1 MKPAN
6 GRVSASS
13 LQTWEECPAKYH
25 AEYVNY
31 IPKNRSGM
39 GAANSGTALHYALEK
54 FVGEWTQGITE
65 WDNPKRLI
73 ELYGEGWKT
82 SFGTNNIDE
91 EIFKEGCKVLKKW
104 LKRTDLTG
112 KQVLSLEKKSFVDIT
127 DPNGNPYGIQL
138 TYIFD
143 RCDFYTDPDTGK
155 RILKVTDY
163 KGLAL
168 DTPLPTPSGWSTME
182 KISVG
187 DQVIGG
193 DGKPCNVIGKSEI
206 KTDKICY
213 KLTFSDNTS
222 IICDNEHRWEVREG
236 TSKSDYTTRVM
247 SAEEIYNRGV
257 YNKSKKQ
264 RDLAI
269 TTKPVQL
276 PHRNDLIIDP
286 YVFGAWIGDGTAT
299 TGHITKPF
307 KPLWDELA
315 SRDYEYGPQ
324 LKGSAGARVLYGLR
338 RELIEEGVLGN
349 KHIPDKYLRSS
360 YSQRLELLRGIMD
373 TDGYWNPIRQRAVL
387 NTTNKHYAE
396 QVYELVVSLGWTATI
411 FNVDAHGF
419 DRVWDSWQLWFTPTG
434 ENIFLTRQPNDYR
447 PKSVRAFRRMIQKI
461 EKIDTVPTQCIM
473 VDSPSHTF
481 LAGKQMVKTHNSY
494 IIRRTHE
501 DMQKMLQPLIY
512 ATASLIEYQSYQPD
526 EIWVVLDLLRHDET
540 VGMKFTRAD
549 CVRGWTYLQKTVED
563 ILASDENNPE
573 YRLGSGCRF
582 CPIKATCPELQKNSQ
597 LGGSFGNL
605 ANADISELV
614 KLRDQYKATVDA
626 YTNLL
631 SDCDEQIFQHAKEHD
646 ASAWET
652 DEFEVKLT
660 TTGRRKITDM
670 ELVAKILGP
679 EIMEREGKINVTDI
693 DRLEKDGQITKEQA
707 QKVQVFVEKQ
717 YGAPSIKVTKRQE
730 FE

>member
-1 MKPAN
+1 MRPAN

-25 AEYVNY
+25 AEYVSY
-31 IPKNRSGM
+31 IPKNSSGM

-54 FVGEWTQGITE
+54 FVGEWTQGLTE

-82 SFGTNNIDE
+82 SFGTNNINE
-91 EIFKEGCKVLKKW
+91 EIFKDGCKILKKW

-112 KQVLSLEKKSFVDIT
+112 KQVLSLEKKSFIDIT
-127 DPNGNPYGIQL
+127 DPNGNSYGIQL

-155 RILKVTDY
+155 KILKVTDY
-163 KGLAL
+163 K
-168 DTPLPTPSGWSTME
+168 
-182 KISVG
+182 
-187 DQVIGG
+187 
-193 DGKPCNVIGKSEI
+193 
-206 KTDKICY
+206 
-213 KLTFSDNTS
+213 
-222 IICDNEHRWEVREG
+222 
-236 TSKSDYTTRVM
+236 
-247 SAEEIYNRGV
+247 
-257 YNKSKKQ
+257 
-264 RDLAI
+264 
-269 TTKPVQL
+269 
-276 PHRNDLIIDP
+276 
-286 YVFGAWIGDGTAT
+286 
-299 TGHITKPF
+299 
-307 KPLWDELA
+307 
-315 SRDYEYGPQ
+315 
-324 LKGSAGARVLYGLR
+324 
-338 RELIEEGVLGN
+338 
-349 KHIPDKYLRSS
+349 
-360 YSQRLELLRGIMD
+360 
-373 TDGYWNPIRQRAVL
+373 
-387 NTTNKHYAE
+387 
-396 QVYELVVSLGWTATI
+396 
-411 FNVDAHGF
+411 
-419 DRVWDSWQLWFTPTG
+419 
-434 ENIFLTRQPNDYR
+434 
-447 PKSVRAFRRMIQKI
+447 
-461 EKIDTVPTQCIM
+461 
-473 VDSPSHTF
+473 
-481 LAGKQMVKTHNSY
+481 SY